1 MEYFVFLFTFHI
13 LNHSNMVL
21 LILFHWF
28 VVVQSLSPTL
38 CDLMDYHMPDFSV
51 FCYLPEIAQEQLI
64 AQICGITNSMDMSWW
79 WTGRPGMGLQRV
91 GHDWVTELNWTELSQ
106 WYHPTISFFVALFS
120 SCLQSFP
127 TSGSFPM
134 SQFFTLGGQNTG
146 ASSSA
151 SVLPMNIHGWFLLGL
166 TDLISLL
173 FKRLSRVFS
182 STTVWKHKFLSTQIF
197 LWSYSHICTW
207 LLEKP

>member
-1 MEYFVFLFTFHI
+1 MEYYVFLFIFHI

-28 VVVQSLSPTL
+28 VVVVQSLSPTL
-38 CDLMDYHMPDFSV
+38 CDLMDYHMPDFPV
-51 FCYLPEIAQEQLI
+51 FCYLPEIAQ
-64 AQICGITNSMDMSWW
+64 ICGTNNSMDMSWW
-79 WTGRPGMGLQRV
+79 WTGRPGVLQFMGLQRV
-91 GHDWVTELNWTELSQ
+91 GYDWVTELNWTELSQ
-106 WYHPTISFFVALFS
+106 WYHPTISSFVAPFS

-134 SQFFTLGGQNTG
+134 SQFFTSGGQSIG

-182 STTVWKHKFLSTQIF
+182 STTVWQHKFFSTQTF
-197 LWSYSHICTW
+197 YGPTLTFVHDY
-207 LLEKP
+207 

>member
-38 CDLMDYHMPDFSV
+38 CDLMDYHMPDFFV

-106 WYHPTISFFVALFS
+106 WYHPTISFFVAPFS

-127 TSGSFPM
+127 ASVGCLPM
-134 SQFFTLGGQNTG
+134 SQSVQWVGSLYQVQVIG
-146 ASSSA
+146 ASA
-151 SVLPMNIHGWFLLGL
+151 STSVFIMNIQGCFPLGL
-166 TDLISLL
+166 TGLISLL
-173 FKRLSRVFS
+173 SKGL
-182 STTVWKHKFLSTQIF
+182 
-197 LWSYSHICTW
+197 
-207 LLEKP
+207 